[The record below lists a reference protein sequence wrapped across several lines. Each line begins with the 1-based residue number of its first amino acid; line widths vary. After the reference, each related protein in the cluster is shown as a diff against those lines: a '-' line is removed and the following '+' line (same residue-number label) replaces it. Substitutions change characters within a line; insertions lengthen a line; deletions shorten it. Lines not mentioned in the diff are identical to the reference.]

1 MPRSYSNSIGCCY
14 NFHFIPRRLER
25 ELNIDWHFLSCIS
38 ISAAISFS
46 VLSWDCQTTK
56 WHLAPLALYMTKTFN
71 ARILLA
77 TEKRRLAGDFHIFLL
92 FLISLPF
99 PFLDYTKLHGTER
112 EIPAR
117 FIRGFVFHDENWPYL
132 KVGLVLRSVWRE
144 REHERRVNRMRN
156 DGKYAH
162 CEREAEA
169 TWMEWKKSLCID
181 SRLWQC
187 CKH

>member
-56 WHLAPLALYMTKTFN
+56 WHLALYMTKTFN

-144 REHERRVNRMRN
+144 RTWTS
-156 DGKYAH
+156 
-162 CEREAEA
+162 CEQNAKR
-169 TWMEWKKSLCID
+169 WKKRTLWARSRSHMNGVEKIFMYRQSSLAV
-181 SRLWQC
+181 L
-187 CKH
+187 